1 MAPSSL
7 LPPIYAITD
16 LSLTGLSHLEQ
27 VERLIAGGATLI
39 QLRDKGGDCQ
49 AFYQAAREVMAARPP
64 EVRIL
69 INDRVDIALA
79 VAADGVHLGQTDLP
93 PAVARRLLGEA
104 AIIGFSTHSL
114 EQAEAADQLPVDY
127 VALGPIFPTRTKANP
142 SPVVGTALVS
152 QVAGRISKPLVA
164 IGGITLAAA
173 PAILGAGAASV
184 AIISDLLTPP
194 VSIREKLFRFLQ
206 E

>member
-184 AIISDLLTPP
+184 
-194 VSIREKLFRFLQ
+194 
-206 E
+206 